1 MNDSSAGVYLFYAA
15 ALWCAGEYRNA
26 IDATD
31 AGIRLV
37 QHGSVRLR
45 LLSIK
50 AMAHAALGEMT
61 EANAALD
68 DALTSADPTSKTT
81 LAGAL
86 VRVRLTEEARQL
98 VSQLERLEHPP
109 VDSMVYAYAALSD
122 DRAFDWIHKAI
133 RRHIWGVVLTRRTDP
148 LYTELRTD
156 PRWDEV
162 MAHLES
168 EEAAG
173 GAVRRSL
180 SW

>member
-86 VRVRLTEEARQL
+86 VRVRLRKRRGSSSASSNGSNIRPLTQWSMPMLRYLTIVLSIGSTRQFAGT
-98 VSQLERLEHPP
+98 SG
-109 VDSMVYAYAALSD
+109 ALSSP
-122 DRAFDWIHKAI
+122 
-133 RRHIWGVVLTRRTDP
+133 GVRILSTRNSVRT
-148 LYTELRTD
+148 RVGM
-156 PRWDEV
+156 R
-162 MAHLES
+162 
-168 EEAAG
+168 
-173 GAVRRSL
+173 
-180 SW
+180 